1 MTEKIDTDSR
11 TAIYA
16 LEELIK
22 MHSIIISRL
31 KKREIVAIIPPGM
44 DEKDISNIAF
54 LPTEGNTLYPPFKEH
69 VEGN

>member
-11 TAIYA
+11 AAIYA

-31 KKREIVAIIPPGM
+31 KKREIVAIICPEL
-44 DEKDISNIAF
+44 DETDSANFRF
-54 LPTEGNTLYPPFKEH
+54 LPTEGNTLYPPFKEQ
-69 VEGN
+69 